1 MTRRSL
7 SIVALAVFLVFGLI
21 ACGTAETPTPTLEP
35 RVYDKPQTTP
45 APTPTPVIIDP
56 RCLVPEYNSDK
67 TEVRSPCGGGFVLI
81 LSKCSFSDT
90 VLGVIQAG
98 SSWISIPEGATV
110 EFYYFRYDAELRA
123 KQLKADGYYVMPD
136 SRWIFDT
143 GQYTE

>member
-1 MTRRSL
+1 MKRTSL
-7 SIVALAVFLVFGLI
+7 LTIALAFFLVFGPI

-45 APTPTPVIIDP
+45 IPTATPTIIDP

-67 TEVRSPCGGGFVLI
+67 TEMRSPCGGGFVLV

-98 SSWISIPEGATV
+98 SSWIPIPEGATT

-123 KQLKADGYYVMPD
+123 NQLKEDGYYVMPD
-136 SRWIFDT
+136 SRWIFSTD
-143 GQYTE
+143 QYTE